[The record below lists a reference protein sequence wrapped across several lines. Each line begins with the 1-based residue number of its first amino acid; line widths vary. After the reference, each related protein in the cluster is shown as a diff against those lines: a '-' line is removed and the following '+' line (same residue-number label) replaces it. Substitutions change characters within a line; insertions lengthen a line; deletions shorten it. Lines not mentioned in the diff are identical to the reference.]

1 MLFTLLHSPLFV
13 HKWMDLQMS
22 NNIFAP
28 TMPSSPI
35 VPASDSLISS
45 YPEFNWFGE
54 FVESSGAVGGPGTY
68 VQCMVACMLII
79 PCVNL

>member
-1 MLFTLLHSPLFV
+1 
-13 HKWMDLQMS
+13 MDLQMS

-54 FVESSGAVGGPGTY
+54 FIGAVGGPGTY
-68 VQCMVACMLII
+68 VQRMVGLHAYY
-79 PCVNL
+79 PFFKSVSNSR